1 MERRQRRGKEDCYGS
16 WEKNSRREVDLLD
29 SGWKGREVA
38 GVGVEL
44 LKPWV
49 IKVVMATFLIIW
61 SSICIPVVAMPFYPP
76 TWKTVNEK
84 NDPDKIQ

>member
-1 MERRQRRGKEDCYGS
+1 MDRGKKTVGGRLTYWILGGKEER
-16 WEKNSRREVDLLD
+16 WR
-29 SGWKGREVA
+29 GW
-38 GVGVEL
+38 GVEL
-44 LKPWV
+44 PKPWV